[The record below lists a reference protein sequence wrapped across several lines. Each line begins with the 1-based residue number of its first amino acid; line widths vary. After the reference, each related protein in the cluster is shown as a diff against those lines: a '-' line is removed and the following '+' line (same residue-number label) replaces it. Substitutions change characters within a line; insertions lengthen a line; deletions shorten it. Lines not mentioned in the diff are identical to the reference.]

1 MGAVSTRRIGTYQYD
16 RIFESALRRLRS
28 TPDIK
33 DEDRTSITKLVEHLL
48 AKGISKQRSV
58 KYVNH
63 LIVLARI
70 AGKPLGQ
77 LDKKD
82 MENLISRINESG
94 YSENTKHDI
103 KIIVK
108 KYFQWLRGCDEDEH
122 EYPEEVRWIKAVLR
136 KKRLLP
142 EALLTA
148 QELKMLVEATE
159 NQRDR
164 ALILTHYES
173 GCRIGETLSL
183 KIINV
188 AFDQYGA
195 VLIVD
200 GKTGPRRVRVIAAAP
215 ALASWLSIHPKRNDP
230 NAPLWVGVGTV
241 GRHEPLSYEGARA
254 LFRRLARK
262 TGLKKRVYSHLM
274 RHTRA
279 TELAN
284 ILTEA
289 QMKEHLGWVQGSD
302 MPSVY
307 VHLSGRD
314 VDGALLKAHGI
325 TVTQEDKPKME
336 LTSTTCPRCK
346 QKAGPETQFCPSCGM
361 VLNLGAAVKL
371 EEERVKADQIMNM
384 LMNDDDVR
392 RIIARKISELYASS
406 QLLRTSQAT
415 P

>member
-1 MGAVSTRRIGTYQYD
+1 M
-16 RIFESALRRLRS
+16 
-28 TPDIK
+28 
-33 DEDRTSITKLVEHLL
+33 DEDRDSIAKLVEHLL
-48 AKGISKQRSV
+48 AKGISKQRAV
-58 KYVNH
+58 KYINH

-70 AGKPLGQ
+70 VDKPLGQ

-108 KYFQWLRGCDEDEH
+108 RYFQWLKGCDEDEH
-122 EYPEEVRWIKAVLR
+122 EYPEEVRWIKASQKR
-136 KKRLLP
+136 KRILP
-142 EALLTA
+142 EALLTSE
-148 QELKMLVEATE
+148 ELKKLVEATE

-164 ALILTHYES
+164 ALTLTHYES

-183 KIINV
+183 RIINV
-188 AFDQYGA
+188 SFDQYGA

-200 GKTGPRRVRVIAAAP
+200 GKTGPRRVRVVAAAP
-215 ALASWLSIHPKRNDP
+215 ALASWLSIHPQRQCP

-241 GRHEPLSYEGARA
+241 GRYKALTYEGARA

-284 ILTEA
+284 VLTEA

-302 MPSVY
+302 MPSIY

-314 VDGALLKAHGI
+314 VDSALLKAHGI
-325 TVTQEDKPKME
+325 TVAQEDKPKPE
-336 LTSTTCPRCK
+336 FTSITCPRCK
-346 QKAGPETQFCPSCGM
+346 QKTGSEMQFCPTCGM
-361 VLNLGAAVKL
+361 ALSLSSAMKL
-371 EEERVKADQIMNM
+371 DEERAKADKIMDM
-384 LMNDDDVR
+384 LIKDPEVR
-392 RIIARKISELYASS
+392 RIISKKISELVASS
-406 QLLRTSQAT
+406 QFPQT
-415 P
+415 

>member
-1 MGAVSTRRIGTYQYD
+1 MSSIKNED
-16 RIFESALRRLRS
+16 RI
-28 TPDIK
+28 
-33 DEDRTSITKLVEHLL
+33 SIMKLVDHLL
-48 AKGISKQRSV
+48 AKGISKQRTV
-58 KYVNH
+58 KYINH
-63 LIVLARI
+63 LAVLARMVD
-70 AGKPLGQ
+70 KPLEK

-82 MENLISRINESG
+82 MENLICRINEANYAES
-94 YSENTKHDI
+94 TKHDI
-103 KIIVK
+103 KVIVK
-108 KYFQWLRGCDEDEH
+108 KYFQWLKGCNEDEH
-122 EYPEEVRWIKAVLR
+122 EYPEEVRWIKTVLR
-136 KKRLLP
+136 QKRLLP
-142 EALLTA
+142 EALLTG
-148 QELKMLVEATE
+148 EEVKMLVEATE

-183 KIINV
+183 RILNV

-200 GKTGPRRVRVIAAAP
+200 GKTGPRRVRVVAAAP
-215 ALASWLSIHPKRNDP
+215 ALASWLSIHPQRNDP

-241 GRHEPLSYEGARA
+241 GRHEPLNYEGARA

-289 QMKEHLGWVQGSD
+289 QMKEHLGWVQASD

-314 VDGALLKAHGI
+314 VDNALLRAHGI
-325 TVTQEDKPKME
+325 TVSQEDKPKME

-346 QKAGPETQFCPSCGM
+346 QKAGPEVQFCPSCGM
-361 VLNLGAAVKL
+361 ALSLKAAVRL
-371 EEERVKADQIMNM
+371 EEERDKADQIMDL
-384 LMNDDDVR
+384 LMKDDDVR
-392 RIIARKISELYASS
+392 KIILRKISELYASS
-406 QLLRTSQAT
+406 QLSRTFQAT

>member
-1 MGAVSTRRIGTYQYD
+1 MSTKRIGTYQYD
-16 RIFESALRRLRS
+16 RTFEAALRRLRS

-33 DEDRTSITKLVEHLL
+33 DADRISITKLVEHLL
-48 AKGISKQRSV
+48 AKGISKQRTV

-70 AGKPLGQ
+70 AGKSLGQ

-94 YSENTKHDI
+94 YADNTKHDI

-108 KYFQWLRGCDEDEH
+108 KYFQWLRGCEEDEH

-148 QELKMLVEATE
+148 EELKMLIEATE

-183 KIINV
+183 KIIHV

-215 ALASWLSIHPKRNDP
+215 ALASWLSIHPLRNDP

-241 GRHEPLSYEGARA
+241 GRHEPLNYEGARA

-314 VDGALLKAHGI
+314 VDSALLKAHGI
-325 TVTQEDKPKME
+325 TVSQEDKPKME

-361 VLNLGAAVKL
+361 VLNMRAAVKL
-371 EEERVKADQIMNM
+371 EEERAKADQIMDA
-384 LMNDDDVR
+384 LMKDDEVR
-392 RIIARKISELYASS
+392 KLLARKIDELYTSS
-406 QLLRTSQAT
+406 QHPSTSQAIR
-415 P
+415 